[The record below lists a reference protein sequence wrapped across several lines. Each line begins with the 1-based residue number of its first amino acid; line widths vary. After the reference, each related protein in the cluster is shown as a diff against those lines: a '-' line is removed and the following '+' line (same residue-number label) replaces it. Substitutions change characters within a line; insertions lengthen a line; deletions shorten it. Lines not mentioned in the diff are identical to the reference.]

1 MLHQCSVCKLRI
13 VMCGGGT
20 GGHVYPAL
28 SIAEA
33 IDEISPGAEIHFIGM
48 GNSFESRAVASAG
61 RLFHEINAGALI
73 GKSFFEKLVGLWRA
87 VSGTLQAM
95 LLLRKL
101 KPGVVIGTGGYV
113 MAPVIAA
120 AKLMSI
126 PFILQEQNSF
136 PGYATRKFA
145 RFACFVCL
153 GNQEAERHLQGSR
166 VVVTGNPVRRAIL
179 KSANTLEQSRG
190 SDHSSALLV
199 LGGSLGA
206 RSINTAVANCID
218 ELAGVL
224 PVYWQTGRNASH
236 SLFDSQV
243 LERLIQHKFV
253 VRRDFFDDMDSQYA
267 RAKLVVCRAGAITL
281 AELALFGLPAVLVP
295 FPYAAHQ
302 HQLANARS
310 VENEGGAV
318 VIPDSELTGEKLFDV
333 VQSLLSDSKRLSSMS
348 SAMKRLAKPSASW
361 DIAKIAL
368 KVAAR

>member
-1 MLHQCSVCKLRI
+1 
-13 VMCGGGT
+13 MCGGGT

-48 GNSFESRAVASAG
+48 GNSFESRSVALAG

-73 GKSFFEKLVGLWRA
+73 GKSFFRKIVGLWRA
-87 VSGTLQAM
+87 VIGTLQAM
-95 LLLRKL
+95 RLLRKL
-101 KPGVVIGTGGYV
+101 KPRIVIGTGGYV

-120 AKLMSI
+120 AKFMNI

-145 RFACFVCL
+145 RNARLVCL
-153 GNQEAERHLQGSR
+153 GSKEAERHLSGAR

-179 KSANTLEQSRG
+179 TSAYSLEQSRG
-190 SDHSSALLV
+190 HGYSPALLI

-206 RSINTAVANCID
+206 RSINTAVASCID
-218 ELAGVL
+218 ELATVL
-224 PVYWQTGRNASH
+224 PVYWQTGHNASQY
-236 SLFDSQV
+236 LLDCQAFEQ
-243 LERLIQHKFV
+243 LRERKQV
-253 VRRDFFDDMDSQYA
+253 VREEFFDDMDFQYA
-267 RAKLVVCRAGAITL
+267 RAKLVVCRAGALTL

-310 VENEGGAV
+310 VENEGGAA
-318 VIPDSELTGEKLFDV
+318 VILDSELTGEKLFDV
-333 VQSLLSDSKRLSSMS
+333 VQSLLSDSNRLASMS
-348 SAMKRLAKPSASW
+348 AAMKRLAKPSASK

-368 KVAAR
+368 EVAAR